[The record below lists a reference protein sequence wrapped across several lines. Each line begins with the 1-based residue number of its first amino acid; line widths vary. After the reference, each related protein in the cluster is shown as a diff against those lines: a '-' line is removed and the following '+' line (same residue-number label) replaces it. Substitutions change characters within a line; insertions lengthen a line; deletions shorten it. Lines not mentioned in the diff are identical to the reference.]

1 MTELRTISYD
11 TGNLESQGNEY
22 IDLSANLETLLGE
35 LDDIMTNQV
44 KISLAGSANPALMAS
59 YQTARELMGMY
70 PAKIRNVGDALIEAS
85 RTGKAIDNSLVGDV
99 DISINIM

>member
-35 LDDIMTNQV
+35 LDDI
-44 KISLAGSANPALMAS
+44 
-59 YQTARELMGMY
+59 
-70 PAKIRNVGDALIEAS
+70 IR
-85 RTGKAIDNSLVGDV
+85 
-99 DISINIM
+99 